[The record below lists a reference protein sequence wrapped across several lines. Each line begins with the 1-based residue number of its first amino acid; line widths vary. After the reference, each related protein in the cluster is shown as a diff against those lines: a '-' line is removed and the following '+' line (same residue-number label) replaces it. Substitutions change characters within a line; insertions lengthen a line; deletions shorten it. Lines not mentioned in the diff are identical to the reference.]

1 MRRWTTQVKPLL
13 FRGGVGV
20 VDAGSGHHPAATSE
34 QARKSRCPSS
44 EEEGRAR
51 GRHSMVLAAVFLALA
66 AAMATAQSDVFDPRA
81 IANREREQL
90 LTAKRQ
96 SADAMARSA
105 ALEAQATAA
114 HDEAERL
121 KKRSAALAARIQS
134 AEADINAG
142 EARVALVTRRLKT
155 QDARLAEQRQPLL
168 ELTAALQQL
177 SRQPPVSV
185 LAQPGSLT
193 DMVHARAVIDAAM
206 PVIQR
211 RTVGVRRELAALRTA
226 RQQQTIALQAL
237 AASKAELA
245 QRRDALTRLENEGR
259 LRSRELMSSAQLE
272 ADRALGLGEKARDI
286 VELMDALET
295 DGAVRGELAQ
305 LAGPMPRPRDPTS
318 PLIRT
323 APPAPTEAELSRG
336 VYRLPAVGRI
346 VAGLGEVNDS
356 GVRSRGITIA
366 ARSGGQVVAPAPG
379 RVSFAGDYRG
389 YGKIIIIDHGGGWIS
404 LVTGMIALSAGVGDT
419 LDAGAPIGRAGSDD
433 SRITVELRRAGRPVD
448 IARMLG

>member
-1 MRRWTTQVKPLL
+1 MRRW
-13 FRGGVGV
+13 
-20 VDAGSGHHPAATSE
+20 
-34 QARKSRCPSS
+34 
-44 EEEGRAR
+44 
-51 GRHSMVLAAVFLALA
+51 A
-66 AAMATAQSDVFDPRA
+66 AALILGLSVAGGAYAAAQSDVFDADA
-81 IANREREQL
+81 IASRERQQL
-90 LTAKRQ
+90 LAAKQQ
-96 SADAMARSA
+96 SADALARST

-114 HDEAERL
+114 RDEADRL

-142 EARVALVTRRLKT
+142 EARVALVTRRLKE
-155 QDARLAEQRQPLL
+155 QEARLAEQQQPLL

-206 PVIQR
+206 PVIAK
-211 RTVGVRRELAALRTA
+211 RTEGVRRELAQLRATR
-226 RQQQTIALQAL
+226 RQQAIALKAL
-237 AASKAELA
+237 ASSKAQLA

-259 LRSRELMSSAQLE
+259 LRSRELLSSAQLE
-272 ADRALGLGEKARDI
+272 SDRALGLGEKARDI
-286 VELMDALET
+286 VELMDTLET
-295 DGAVRGELAQ
+295 DSATRGELAQ
-305 LAGPMPRPRDPTS
+305 LAGPVQRPRDPSSAATQA
-318 PLIRT
+318 PP
-323 APPAPTEAELSRG
+323 PPAPEAELARG
-336 VYRLPAVGRI
+336 AYRLPVVGRI

-366 ARSGGQVVAPAPG
+366 ARPGGQVVAPAPG

-389 YGKIIIIDHGGGWIS
+389 YGKILIIDHGGGWTS
-404 LVTGMIALSAGVGDT
+404 LVTGLIGLSVSVGDT
-419 LDAGAPIGRAGSDD
+419 LDAGTPIGRAGSDD

>member
-1 MRRWTTQVKPLL
+1 MRAPLVAL
-13 FRGGVGV
+13 
-20 VDAGSGHHPAATSE
+20 ALILAATGG
-34 QARKSRCPSS
+34 AI
-44 EEEGRAR
+44 
-51 GRHSMVLAAVFLALA
+51 AV
-66 AAMATAQSDVFDPRA
+66 AQSDVFDPGA
-81 IANREREQL
+81 IVARERQQL
-90 LTAKRQ
+90 LTAKQQ

-114 HDEAERL
+114 RDEADRL

-142 EARVALVTRRLKT
+142 EARVALVTRRLRT
-155 QDARLAEQRQPLL
+155 QEARLAEQQQPLL

-206 PVIQR
+206 PVIAR
-211 RTVGVRRELAALRTA
+211 RTAGVRRELAELRTV
-226 RQQQTIALQAL
+226 RQQQRIALQAL
-237 AASKAELA
+237 SGSKAQLA
-245 QRRDALTRLENEGR
+245 ERRDALSRLENEGR

-272 ADRALGLGEKARDI
+272 SDRALGLGEKARDI
-286 VELMDALET
+286 VELMDTLEA
-295 DGAVRGELAQ
+295 DSAVRGELAE
-305 LAGPMPRPRDPTS
+305 LAGPMPRPRDPAS
-318 PLIRT
+318 AAMQA
-323 APPAPTEAELSRG
+323 APPVPAETALARG
-336 VYRLPAVGRI
+336 AYRLPVVGRI

-366 ARSGGQVVAPAPG
+366 ARPGGQVVSPAPG
-379 RVSFAGDYRG
+379 RISFAGDYRG
-389 YGKIIIIDHGGGWIS
+389 YGKIVIIDHGGGWTT

-419 LDAGAPIGRAGSDD
+419 IDAGAPIGRAGSGD

-448 IARMLG
+448 IAQMLG

>member
-1 MRRWTTQVKPLL
+1 MRRWAFPLAL
-13 FRGGVGV
+13 GF
-20 VDAGSGHHPAATSE
+20 
-34 QARKSRCPSS
+34 
-44 EEEGRAR
+44 
-51 GRHSMVLAAVFLALA
+51 AAVGGTLAV
-66 AAMATAQSDVFDPRA
+66 AQSDVFDPQA
-81 IANREREQL
+81 IAAREREQL

-142 EARVALVTRRLKT
+142 EARVALVTRRLKG
-155 QDARLAEQRQPLL
+155 QEARLAEQRQPLL

-211 RTVGVRRELAALRTA
+211 RTAGVRRELAELRTA
-226 RQQQTIALQAL
+226 RQQQGIALQAL
-237 AASKAELA
+237 AASKTELA

-305 LAGPMPRPRDPTS
+305 LAGPIPRPRDPTS
-318 PLIRT
+318 PVMQA
-323 APPAPTEAELSRG
+323 APPALAEAELARG
-336 VYRLPAVGRI
+336 VYRLPVVGRI
-346 VAGLGEVNDS
+346 VAGLGEVGDS

-366 ARSGGQVVAPAPG
+366 ARPGGQVVAPAPG

-404 LVTGMIALSAGVGDT
+404 LVTGMIALSAGGEIP
-419 LDAGAPIGRAGSDD
+419 LDPRAPIGRAGADD
-433 SRITVELRRAGRPVD
+433 RPITVELRRAGRPVD